1 MVCIAAVNPVR
12 AGSGL
17 NRPHV
22 WQFGGKMSH
31 GKGEE
36 EQRERKGHSNRC
48 GGGKGQGGAKQCLF
62 VTYSSTLLG
71 LYMLINRGILNNTWM
86 A

>member
-31 GKGEE
+31 GKGERKREKANPIDVE
-36 EQRERKGHSNRC
+36 EGDRVGNEMSFC
-48 GGGKGQGGAKQCLF
+48 EIILFLPCLESAF
-62 VTYSSTLLG
+62 
-71 LYMLINRGILNNTWM
+71 
-86 A
+86 AH